1 MSIVCP
7 TCPLDFHHFP
17 GVISVPLSPLHKGT
31 IVSAPSPSLFEVLH
45 VTCLCVV
52 LGTHQRRS
60 LTFFCLCPGIR
71 SRSHP
76 LQNSGIVTDKRGKEA
91 LTKSSLLDLL
101 LRPSKD
107 GKQFHHYLHYYLCD
121 SVIKGLKEIL
131 SYISRRLRKLPMQ
144 SKRAS

>member
-1 MSIVCP
+1 MRASSWVRRSNRRSI
-7 TCPLDFHHFP
+7 FS
-17 GVISVPLSPLHKGT
+17 ISLSPNNFANF
-31 IVSAPSPSLFEVLH
+31 SAL
-45 VTCLCVV
+45 
-52 LGTHQRRS
+52 
-60 LTFFCLCPGIR
+60 
-71 SRSHP
+71 
-76 LQNSGIVTDKRGKEA
+76 NSGIVTDKRGKEA